1 MSNFFAIKNQY
12 QVSLTNAWNMINW
25 DLVKILSDDLKS
37 AWKSGKQVF
46 ICGNGGSATNANHLA
61 NDFLY
66 GISPEDGKG
75 MKVHSLCA
83 NVAVIT
89 CLANDT
95 GYENI
100 FSKQLIALAN
110 ANDILIVFSGSGNSP
125 NVVEAIRQA
134 NAIGM
139 KTHAILGF
147 EGGKCKELVDN
158 PIHIPIHNMQVAEDF
173 QMMIGHIL
181 MLDLKGK
188 TEKWVTD

>member
-1 MSNFFAIKNQY
+1 LSNLFAIKNHY
-12 QVSLTNAWNMINW
+12 QISLTNAWNMINW
-25 DLVKILSDDLKS
+25 DLVKNLSDDLKS

-66 GISPEDGKG
+66 GISPKDGKG

-83 NVAVIT
+83 NIAVNT

-100 FSKQLIALAN
+100 FSNQLSTLAESK
-110 ANDILIVFSGSGNSP
+110 DILIVFSGSGNSP
-125 NVVEAIRQA
+125 NVVEALLKA
-134 NAIGM
+134 HDMGM

-147 EGGKCKELVDN
+147 DGGKCKELADN
-158 PIHIPIHNMQVAEDF
+158 PIHIPIENMQVAEDF

-188 TEKWVTD
+188 NENE

>member
-1 MSNFFAIKNQY
+1 LSNLFAIKNHY
-12 QVSLTNAWNMINW
+12 QISLTNAWNMINW
-25 DLVKILSDDLKS
+25 DLVKNLSDDLKS

-66 GISPEDGKG
+66 GISPKDGKG

-83 NVAVIT
+83 NIAVNT

-100 FSKQLIALAN
+100 FSNQLSTLAESK
-110 ANDILIVFSGSGNSP
+110 DILIVFSGSGNSP
-125 NVVEAIRQA
+125 NVVEALLKA
-134 NAIGM
+134 HDMGM

-147 EGGKCKELVDN
+147 DGGKCKELADN
-158 PIHIPIHNMQVAEDF
+158 PIHIPIDNMQVAEDF

-188 TEKWVTD
+188 NENE

>member
-1 MSNFFAIKNQY
+1 MNNLFTIKNHY
-12 QVSLTNAWNMINW
+12 QISLTNAWNKLNW
-25 DLVKILSDDLKS
+25 DCVKILSDDLKS
-37 AWKSGKQVF
+37 AWKSGNQVF
-46 ICGNGGSATNANHLA
+46 ISGNGGSATNANHLA

-83 NVAVIT
+83 NVAVNT

-125 NVVEAIRQA
+125 NVVEAVRMA
-134 NAIGM
+134 KTLGM

-147 EGGKCKELVDN
+147 DGGKCKELADN
-158 PIHIPIHNMQVAEDF
+158 PIHIPIDNMQVAEDF

-181 MLDLKGK
+181 MLDPKGK
-188 TEKWVTD
+188 NENE

>member
-1 MSNFFAIKNQY
+1 MSNLFAIKNHY
-12 QVSLTNAWNMINW
+12 QISLTNAWNMINW
-25 DLVKILSDDLKS
+25 DLVKNLSDDLKS

-66 GISPEDGKG
+66 GISPKDGKG

-83 NVAVIT
+83 NIAVNT

-100 FSKQLIALAN
+100 FSNQLSTLAESK
-110 ANDILIVFSGSGNSP
+110 DILIVFSGSGNSP
-125 NVVEAIRQA
+125 NVVEALLKA
-134 NAIGM
+134 HDMGM

-147 EGGKCKELVDN
+147 DGGKCKELADN
-158 PIHIPIHNMQVAEDF
+158 PIHIPIDNMQVAEDF

-188 TEKWVTD
+188 NENE

>member
-1 MSNFFAIKNQY
+1 MSNLFAIKNHY
-12 QVSLTNAWNMINW
+12 QISLTNAWNMINW
-25 DLVKILSDDLKS
+25 DLVKNLSDDLKS

-66 GISPEDGKG
+66 GISPKDGKG

-83 NVAVIT
+83 NIAVNT

-100 FSKQLIALAN
+100 FSNQLSTLAESK
-110 ANDILIVFSGSGNSP
+110 DILIVFSGSGNSP
-125 NVVEAIRQA
+125 NVVEALLKA
-134 NAIGM
+134 HDMGM

-147 EGGKCKELVDN
+147 DGGKCKELADN
-158 PIHIPIHNMQVAEDF
+158 PIHIPIENMQVAEDF

-188 TEKWVTD
+188 NENE

>member
-1 MSNFFAIKNQY
+1 MNNLFTIKNHY
-12 QVSLTNAWNMINW
+12 QISLTNAWNKLNW
-25 DLVKILSDDLKS
+25 DCVKILSDDLKS
-37 AWKSGKQVF
+37 AWKSGNQVF
-46 ICGNGGSATNANHLA
+46 ISGNGGSATNANHLA

-83 NVAVIT
+83 NVAVNT

-125 NVVEAIRQA
+125 NVVEAVRMA
-134 NAIGM
+134 KTLGM

-147 EGGKCKELVDN
+147 DGGKCKELADN
-158 PIHIPIHNMQVAEDF
+158 PIHIPIDNMQVAEDF

-181 MLDLKGK
+181 MLDLKRK
-188 TEKWVTD
+188 TENE

>member
-1 MSNFFAIKNQY
+1 MNNLFDIKNHY
-12 QVSLTNAWNMINW
+12 QNSHTNAWNNLNW
-25 DLVKILSDDLKS
+25 DYVKTLSDDLKS
-37 AWKSGKQVF
+37 AWKSGNQVF

-83 NVAVIT
+83 NVAVNT

-110 ANDILIVFSGSGNSP
+110 AYDILIIFSGSGNSP
-125 NVVEAIRQA
+125 NVVEAVRMA
-134 NAIGM
+134 KTLGM

-147 EGGKCKELVDN
+147 DGGKCKELADN
-158 PIHIPIHNMQVAEDF
+158 PIHIPIDNMQVAEDF

-188 TEKWVTD
+188 NENE

>member
-1 MSNFFAIKNQY
+1 LNNLFDIKNHY
-12 QVSLTNAWNMINW
+12 QNSHTNAWNNLNW
-25 DLVKILSDDLKS
+25 DYVKTLSDDLKS
-37 AWKSGKQVF
+37 AWKSGNQVF

-83 NVAVIT
+83 NVAVNT

-110 ANDILIVFSGSGNSP
+110 AYDILIIFSGSGNSP
-125 NVVEAIRQA
+125 NVVEAVRMA
-134 NAIGM
+134 KTLGM

-147 EGGKCKELVDN
+147 DGGKCKELADN
-158 PIHIPIHNMQVAEDF
+158 PIHIPIDNMQVAEDF

-188 TEKWVTD
+188 NENE

>member
-1 MSNFFAIKNQY
+1 MNNLFAIIDHY
-12 QVSLTNAWNMINW
+12 QNSLSNAWNKIDW
-25 DLVKILSDDLKS
+25 HLVKILSDDLKS
-37 AWKSGKQVF
+37 AWKSGTQVF

-83 NVAVIT
+83 NVAVNT

-110 ANDILIVFSGSGNSP
+110 VNDILIVFSGSGNSP
-125 NVVEAIRQA
+125 NVVEAIRKA

-147 EGGKCKELVDN
+147 DGGKCKELAGN
-158 PIHIPIHNMQVAEDF
+158 AIHIPIDNMQVAEDF
-173 QMMIGHIL
+173 QMIIGHIL
-181 MLDLKGK
+181 MLDLK
-188 TEKWVTD
+188 ERN

>member
-1 MSNFFAIKNQY
+1 MSNLFAIKDHY
-12 QVSLTNAWNMINW
+12 QISLNNAWNKINW

-37 AWKSGKQVF
+37 AWKSGTQVF

-83 NVAVIT
+83 NVAVNT

-110 ANDILIVFSGSGNSP
+110 AYDILIVFSGSGNSP
-125 NVVEAIRQA
+125 NVVEAVRIA
-134 NAIGM
+134 KTLGM

-147 EGGKCKELVDN
+147 DGGKCKELADN
-158 PIHIPIHNMQVAEDF
+158 PIHIPIDNMQVAEDF

-188 TEKWVTD
+188 NENE